1 VAYVASGFR
10 GSYIGAFDLEGR
22 GKLDSSKHVLWSQNK
37 DTPDVAS
44 PLLTNGRLYYY
55 KEKTGLL
62 TCVEAKTGKTLYA
75 ASRIAGVSR
84 TYASPVAADGRIYLT
99 DRGGSVVVIEDSPE
113 LKVLAT
119 NDVGEGVDATPA
131 LVDREILIRGEKH
144 LFCFEE

>member
-1 VAYVASGFR
+1 
-10 GSYIGAFDLEGR
+10 
-22 GKLDSSKHVLWSQNK
+22 
-37 DTPDVAS
+37 
-44 PLLTNGRLYYY
+44 
-55 KEKTGLL
+55 
-62 TCVEAKTGKTLYA
+62 LYA